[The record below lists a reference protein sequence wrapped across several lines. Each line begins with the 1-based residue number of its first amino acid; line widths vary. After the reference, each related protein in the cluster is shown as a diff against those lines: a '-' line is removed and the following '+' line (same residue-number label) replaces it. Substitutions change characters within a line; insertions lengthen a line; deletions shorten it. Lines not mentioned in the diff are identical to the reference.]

1 MRLRAGALALSMAA
15 AWAPS
20 HLMAE
25 PIAPAVEVETEYLG
39 LLRARDLTTFGFL
52 RLDMRPAHA
61 LHAPAGTWAIEA
73 ELAQQ
78 NTWALSKGA
87 EQYLES
93 LPGGRRKLGP
103 EEMDAILGLPG
114 ENYLFDMELATL
126 DLTLHYKFT
135 DRWGGYLVMSGVNY
149 SGGFMDGSIEAFHDA
164 LGFDPAGRPAV
175 RRNDVNL
182 IADLATTDMAFL
194 DAPTS
199 GGLLDPTVGV
209 RYSSDRQVKGWNYVL
224 EAAAKVSW
232 RGRKDFLSTGRSDFG
247 MQATLQRFGENH
259 AWYVS
264 GSAVYYDG
272 TKSITPTDEQFVPT
286 LIVGY
291 ERKLSDKT
299 HLILQGYVSNSVYSH
314 EDTDVPELLKTKY
327 QLSLGM
333 YRRFGRGVLSFAI
346 TENLQNF
353 NNTPDV
359 GLQLGWAFSPVLEN
373 DGG

>member
-1 MRLRAGALALSMAA
+1 MGRRPAKGTTVATAALALLLHAPLLPAA
-15 AWAPS
+15 DS
-20 HLMAE
+20 E
-25 PIAPAVEVETEYLG
+25 FVG

-61 LHAPAGTWAIEA
+61 IHAPAGTWAIEA

-78 NTWALSKGA
+78 NTWAQSKDA
-87 EQYLES
+87 KEYLES

-103 EEMDAILGLPG
+103 DEMDAILALPG
-114 ENYLFDMELATL
+114 ENFLFDMELATL

-149 SGGFMDGSIEAFHDA
+149 SGGFMDGTIEAFHDA

-182 IADLATTDMAFL
+182 IADLKTSGMELL

-199 GGLLDPTVGV
+199 GGLLDPTVGL
-209 RYSSDRQVKGWNYVL
+209 RYSSDRQVEGWNYVL
-224 EAAAKVSW
+224 EAAAKIAW
-232 RGRKDFLSTGRSDFG
+232 RGRKDFLSTGRTDYG
-247 MQATLQRFGENH
+247 IQATLQRFAEHH

-272 TKSITPTDEQFVPT
+272 TSNVQPTDPQVLPT

-291 ERKLSDKT
+291 ERKLSDRT
-299 HLILQGYVSNSVYSH
+299 HLVLQGYVSNSVYSH

-327 QLSLGM
+327 QLSLGV
-333 YRRFGRGVLSFAI
+333 YQRFGRGVLSFAI
-346 TENLQNF
+346 TENLSNF

-359 GLQLGWAFSPVLEN
+359 GLQLGWAFSPVLEK